1 MNKHVA
7 KLLLF
12 AALMVGFYALGGFE
26 RPRVEQA
33 DYRSNPK
40 TGRAWVA
47 TVFLVLAGTILALW
61 GNQIAENVDWDIPAG
76 AYPAIGVLLLLASVL
91 WMLMV
96 KDVARM

>member
-1 MNKHVA
+1 MNKHTA

-12 AALMVGFYALGGFE
+12 ATLMGGFYALGGFD

-40 TGRAWVA
+40 MGRAWVA
-47 TVFLVLAGTILALW
+47 TLVLFLAGTILAIW
-61 GNQIAENVDWDIPAG
+61 GNQIAEQVDSDIPAG
-76 AYPAIGVLLLLASVL
+76 VYPTIGVFLLLAGVL

-96 KDVARM
+96 KDAANM